1 MLSSIE
7 FGIEKTSTENE
18 TSDLHRAPGADGCP
32 RPLTPY
38 GFGDIDNP
46 DGAHYRG
53 RAIKAYEFTVVVE
66 RDEDGRYVA
75 VCPSLQGCYTEGETE
90 AEAMELIRDAIRLHV
105 EARRERGEPI
115 YEEIKTSTIRV
126 EV

>member
-1 MLSSIE
+1 MKSY
-7 FGIEKTSTENE
+7 
-18 TSDLHRAPGADGCP
+18 D
-32 RPLTPY
+32 
-38 GFGDIDNP
+38 
-46 DGAHYRG
+46 
-53 RAIKAYEFTVVVE
+53 FTVVLE

-90 AEAMELIRDAIRLHV
+90 AEAMELIRDAIRLHI

-115 YEEIKTSTIRV
+115 CEEVKTSTIRV